1 MFVHLVFQA
10 YNNFITPALAQTA
23 TPSGAPAQPSSI
35 EMMLPFIVLFAV
47 MYFFLIRP
55 QSKKAKEQ
63 AKFLSE
69 IKRGDEVVT
78 SSGILGKIEGLTET
92 FVTLQ
97 IADGVSVRML
107 RSQIAATS
115 QSVKQAP
122 GVAPKLENNKQG
134 L

>member
-1 MFVHLVFQA
+1 MFFRFFESQLLTQ
-10 YNNFITPALAQTA
+10 ALAQTA
-23 TPSGAPAQPSSI
+23 APVAGTAAAQPSTV
-35 EMMLPFIVLFAV
+35 EMMLPFVVVFAL
-47 MYFFLIRP
+47 MYVFLIRP
-55 QSKKAKEQ
+55 QSKKQKEQ
-63 AKFLSE
+63 QKFLSE

-107 RSQIAATS
+107 RSQIAGTS

-122 GVAPKLENNKQG
+122 SGTAKLENNKQG
-134 L
+134 T